1 MSINPLNDLSKVYLE
16 NVSESAVPGKP
27 AERLGAVTGI
37 PKSEQEAAKE
47 RLLKKAAAKRA
58 AMKTE
63 ALDPVGQEDADIDN
77 DGDTDK
83 SDKYL
88 HKRRKA
94 IAKAMKKR
102 VKEERE
108 LAEIHKQAHMPHEI
122 PDKNL
127 KKLVAKAVKR
137 IDTDV
142 DGDTDH
148 NDKAKG
154 ELGEF
159 IPGVGNKRLYSTTGT
174 KTAKESFS
182 NWRQDL
188 SEVITDESDKQI
200 KEKKIKN
207 KVVINPKLGE
217 AVEEIGGTLLE
228 MIEVDEF
235 DYVVEEVYL
244 ELIEEGFSEDEIEYG
259 IETALKNLEE
269 GYYDSAVATSA
280 SKAKSS
286 EEPAPKKSL
295 KDRLKSVAK
304 KAIYGTARAAG
315 EVVKKK
321 EQIKGAAEKVKT
333 YSSTIKKI
341 AKAGY
346 KSGRG
351 PVEKT
356 TTYRGAGVGRKE
368 KIGEEVVDEGIK
380 GERNVMR
387 KLASKERAAERKEKG
402 GAAAKMPGRLGK
414 SAGDSYAD
422 YQQVSIAA
430 HDKVTKKNKNV
441 VGLVT
446 KEQKE
451 EETQTSNAPQKVD
464 PQTQQMLAR
473 KKQML
478 QKQQML
484 DKQRLQLQR
493 QGKLPVGHAMEEV
506 EQVDEK
512 LNLKKE
518 KMGDVIKDF
527 YKSDAPQF
535 KGKSKEKRREMAIA
549 AKLTAER
556 GGSKLGEEIEIEE
569 GMSLKDFKANR
580 KKNERR
586 AASADAEKRGHVG
599 KEWHN
604 TGRKYSPDE
613 AKSRRAKM
621 SDDDRAARHR
631 AAVDPDDDRDENT
644 YSASKTKDPKKLRKQ
659 AAMGEETINERTRYA
674 KETGKDFTTGKPS
687 EKGGTLGGDDRHSK
701 VMRYMQKNLR
711 KSGGMMSS
719 RKNPIQPQGKKKEKG
734 TKGYEGQTPVDKIK
748 AKLAKK
754 RAPKPDLGSRY
765 D

>member
-16 NVSESAVPGKP
+16 NISESAVPGKP
-27 AERLGAVTGI
+27 AEKLGAVTGI

-108 LAEIHKQAHMPHEI
+108 ISEIHTPAHGEVEV

-127 KKLVAKAVKR
+127 KGLVKKAVKR
-137 IDTDV
+137 YDADNDGDV
-142 DGDTDH
+142 D
-148 NDKAKG
+148 AKDPKEIG
-154 ELGEF
+154 MGEF
-159 IPGVGNKRLYSTTGT
+159 VPTADGKGKLRT
-174 KTAKESFS
+174 KIQKESFS

-188 SEVITDESDKQI
+188 SEVISDEKTDKPI
-200 KEKKIKN
+200 KEKKVNN
-207 KVVINPKLGE
+207 KVIINPKLGE

-228 MIEVDEF
+228 MSEVDEI
-235 DYVVEEVYL
+235 DCIIEEVYA
-244 ELIEEGFSEDEIEYG
+244 EL
-259 IETALKNLEE
+259 LEE
-269 GYYDSAVATSA
+269 GYSEDDIEDALEFALIEAKVTFGHDTKKRNFYGGMVGATRRLA
-280 SKAKSS
+280 RQK
-286 EEPAPKKSL
+286 L
-295 KDRLKSVAK
+295 KDVAK
-304 KAIYGTARAAG
+304 KATHA
-315 EVVKKK
+315 
-321 EQIKGAAEKVKT
+321 
-333 YSSTIKKI
+333 S
-341 AKAGY
+341 AKAQVAAYNKGREVAQTASDKVRRAKKAATDAPKKAKRDV
-346 KSGRG
+346 KSFIKRQAQK
-351 PVEKT
+351 VVDRMT
-356 TTYRGAGVGRKE
+356 
-368 KIGEEVVDEGIK
+368 EEVVDEGIK

-387 KLASKERAAERKEKG
+387 KLAAKERAAERKEKG

-446 KEQKE
+446 KEEVSGE
-451 EETQTSNAPQKVD
+451 EGKKKVD

-556 GGSKLGEEIEIEE
+556 GGKKLGEAAEDRLRDERQMRGGVDGNTRYDRPPAKKLSNAELGIKP
-569 GMSLKDFKANR
+569 GKTAVQKAAE
-580 KKNERR
+580 KKYGKG
-586 AASADAEKRGHVG
+586 ASAMDIVKAEI
-599 KEWHN
+599 
-604 TGRKYSPDE
+604 
-613 AKSRRAKM
+613 RAK
-621 SDDDRAARHR
+621 H
-631 AAVDPDDDRDENT
+631 
-644 YSASKTKDPKKLRKQ
+644 
-659 AAMGEETINERTRYA
+659 
-674 KETGKDFTTGKPS
+674 GKGAILNK
-687 EKGGTLGGDDRHSK
+687 
-701 VMRYMQKNLR
+701 
-711 KSGGMMSS
+711 
-719 RKNPIQPQGKKKEKG
+719 
-734 TKGYEGQTPVDKIK
+734 
-748 AKLAKK
+748 
-754 RAPKPDLGSRY
+754 
-765 D
+765 

>member
-16 NVSESAVPGKP
+16 NISESAVPGKP
-27 AERLGAVTGI
+27 AEKLGAVTGI

-58 AMKTE
+58 AMKNE
-63 ALDPVGQEDADIDN
+63 ALDPVGKEDADIDN

-108 LAEIHKQAHMPHEI
+108 LAEIHKPAHGEVEV

-127 KKLVAKAVKR
+127 KGLVKKAVKR
-137 IDTDV
+137 IDADNDGDV
-142 DGDTDH
+142 D
-148 NDKAKG
+148 AKDPKETG
-154 ELGEF
+154 MGEF
-159 IPGVGNKRLYSTTGT
+159 VPTADGKGKLRT
-174 KTAKESFS
+174 KIQKESFS

-188 SEVITDESDKQI
+188 SEVITDESDKPI
-200 KEKKIKN
+200 KEKKVKN
-207 KVVINPKLGE
+207 KVIINPKLGE

-228 MIEVDEF
+228 MIEVDEI
-235 DYVVEEVYL
+235 DYIVEEVYA
-244 ELIEEGFSEDEIEYG
+244 ELIEEGFSADEVEYG
-259 IETALKNLEE
+259 IETALTTLDE
-269 GYYDSAVATSA
+269 GYYDSAVAA
-280 SKAKSS
+280 SKAAAEKSS
-286 EEPAPKKSL
+286 KTSEAPAPKKSL
-295 KDRLKSVAK
+295 KDRLKSAAK
-304 KAIYGTARAAG
+304 KAIYGTARAVG
-315 EVVKKK
+315 K
-321 EQIKGAAEKVKT
+321 AAKAKAAVQAAPEKAKSAMQAKIDKVKR
-333 YSSTIKKI
+333 I
-341 AKAGY
+341 AKSGY

-351 PVEKT
+351 PVEKK

-387 KLASKERAAERKEKG
+387 KLAAKERAAERKEKG

-422 YQQVSIAA
+422 YQKVSIDA

-446 KEQKE
+446 KEEVGGE
-451 EETQTSNAPQKVD
+451 EVGGEKGKKKVD
-464 PQTQQMLAR
+464 PQTQQMLQK

-478 QKQQML
+478 QKQQIL
-484 DKQRLQLQR
+484 DKQRLQLQK

-512 LNLKKE
+512 LNMKKE

-556 GGSKLGEEIEIEE
+556 GGKKLGEAAEDRLRDRRMERGGVDGNTRYDRPPARKSTNAELGI
-569 GMSLKDFKANR
+569 DPKA
-580 KKNERR
+580 KTAAQKAAE
-586 AASADAEKRGHVG
+586 AKYGKGASAMDIVKAQI
-599 KEWHN
+599 
-604 TGRKYSPDE
+604 
-613 AKSRRAKM
+613 RAK
-621 SDDDRAARHR
+621 H
-631 AAVDPDDDRDENT
+631 
-644 YSASKTKDPKKLRKQ
+644 
-659 AAMGEETINERTRYA
+659 
-674 KETGKDFTTGKPS
+674 GKGAI
-687 EKGGTLGGDDRHSK
+687 L
-701 VMRYMQKNLR
+701 
-711 KSGGMMSS
+711 
-719 RKNPIQPQGKKKEKG
+719 
-734 TKGYEGQTPVDKIK
+734 DK
-748 AKLAKK
+748 
-754 RAPKPDLGSRY
+754 
-765 D
+765 